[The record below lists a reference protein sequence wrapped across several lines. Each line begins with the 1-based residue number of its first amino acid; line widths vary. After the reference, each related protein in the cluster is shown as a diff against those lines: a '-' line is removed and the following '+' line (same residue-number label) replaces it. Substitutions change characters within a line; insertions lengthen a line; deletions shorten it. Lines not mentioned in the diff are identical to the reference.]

1 MFHIHSIASRHHCR
15 KQYNMHILFADFP
28 IGKQNETMSS
38 LNTIMHWCARSPI
51 SEIHPY
57 FQAQLASNV
66 YSRVRGNRAELNAH
80 TNSCTVR
87 LNSVETTK
95 KKRTRAKP
103 KSCLHIIHSSLR
115 YCAVSD
121 VRVWTNGLSEQ
132 KNKKS
137 HAISTSNTFDKHTTR
152 AHAATINSP
161 LPCRLCNCR
170 CGVKNT
176 KKITSEKKSM
186 FSSYFYVHFV
196 VVVSLWFVVVVGFL
210 LLCCGSVR
218 PSVP

>member
-1 MFHIHSIASRHHCR
+1 MFHIHSIASRYHCR

-38 LNTIMHWCARSPI
+38 LNTIMHWCARSPF

-87 LNSVETTK
+87 LNSVETTNK
-95 KKRTRAKP
+95 KKNESKTKVLFAYHPLESTLLCCVRCACMNEWTIRTE
-103 KSCLHIIHSSLR
+103 
-115 YCAVSD
+115 
-121 VRVWTNGLSEQ
+121 EQ
-132 KNKKS
+132 KKS

-170 CGVKNT
+170 CGVKKHEKNYER
-176 KKITSEKKSM
+176 KKIH
-186 FSSYFYVHFV
+186 V
-196 VVVSLWFVVVVGFL
+196 
-210 LLCCGSVR
+210 
-218 PSVP
+218 

>member
-38 LNTIMHWCARSPI
+38 LNIIMHWCARSPF

-87 LNSVETTK
+87 LNSVETTNK
-95 KKRTRAKP
+95 KKEREQNQSLVCISSTRVYVTV
-103 KSCLHIIHSSLR
+103 L
-115 YCAVSD
+115 CAMCVYERMD
-121 VRVWTNGLSEQ
+121 YQNR
-132 KNKKS
+132 
-137 HAISTSNTFDKHTTR
+137 R
-152 AHAATINSP
+152 
-161 LPCRLCNCR
+161 
-170 CGVKNT
+170 T
-176 KKITSEKKSM
+176 KKIARDINFK
-186 FSSYFYVHFV
+186 HFWQTHNTCARSNNKQPIAL
-196 VVVSLWFVVVVGFL
+196 SLV
-210 LLCCGSVR
+210 
-218 PSVP
+218 